1 MALIICPDCGHKIS
15 QYAETCNQCGFPLQ
29 NFLKDHKLTNIE
41 KTLVCTKCG
50 DYESSFDF
58 NPNTPKHLVC
68 EFCGTPYTQTNLTGS
83 EYTSLNLKEF
93 RKGNEDFEA
102 DIAKQ
107 YGHGE
112 FDQEAYNRRKEIIAQ
127 RVKEREVAK
136 GLTQSSHTPKCPTCG
151 STNIQKISVTKK
163 AAGAIG
169 FGLFSKTAKSQFE
182 CKNCG
187 YKW

>member
-1 MALIICPDCGHKIS
+1 MALVICPDCQNKIS
-15 QYAETCNQCGFPLQ
+15 QYSETCQFCGFPL
-29 NFLKDHKLTNIE
+29 KKILTNQNITDLS
-41 KTLVCTKCG
+41 KTLICPKCG
-50 DYESSFDF
+50 AYDYI
-58 NPNTPKHLVC
+58 C
-68 EFCGTPYTQTNLTGS
+68 
-83 EYTSLNLKEF
+83 EYTEDNSIRISCKYCHTFYVQTKYDANEFEHINLQEF

-127 RVKEREVAK
+127 RVKEREAAK
-136 GLTQSSHTPKCPTCG
+136 SLTQSPNTPKCPTCG
-151 STNIQKISVTKK
+151 STNIQKISATKK